1 MSSHFRELKQLFVTA
16 NGQPD
21 FETVVDSHATQ
32 PVRQLFLLQS
42 LLCLNEP
49 DAATSPT
56 TIKAVHETQAL
67 LRTCNAV
74 LRWAA
79 EKQNKADATA
89 AAAGAMPQVDA
100 LQGVDECRM
109 AWKFLAT
116 FMDKPEAVACIEQTL
131 TEVAVD
137 YHYATARPRQFDM
150 FVHLSAM
157 EKFFIDGDSL
167 LMAALSSPHVD
178 WDLMQPLHVLYNAQA
193 LLRRLQ
199 SRGGRFHVIFFQQ
212 TAWFWE
218 KAPQK
223 LFLRESL
230 RATLTAVAAT
240 NPESQLIVET
250 FDSFHCDEFAAYVA
264 KYEPEFLLMSDGEQL
279 GHETPLQHLFHI
291 HTEEEMLGFESAEAG
306 DANASNVAAA
316 TGPSAE
322 EATEVKQRVME
333 DRAMELKTPYRSLV
347 EDCDHG
353 DHVAFYYHCF
363 LTWATARRIKV
374 AYSSRIITRENAVVV
389 FAVTVES
396 TNFAR
401 SLVLEP
407 RSTKLA
413 AALEHDLVLPT
424 LPEAAVALTKD
435 GQLSRREQVV
445 SAAVYAYLH
454 ASAEGG
460 ADVTKK
466 AAATSTTRTP
476 QQLQLCQAMMMTAY
490 CTALVDAELRAQRGV
505 ASGEI
510 STFLNDLAPY
520 LLQAFQQCD
529 CATGRGAEFD
539 IYDGHLLAMIAHLLR
554 TTPAAQLLD
563 EDGVADVNFSWQE
576 VLGDE
581 SADMTSAA
589 LSHLPEVR
597 IAETKK
603 AVKYPHLTHEL
614 VDQLARSFH
623 VEGHVSNRP
632 YPSTLG
638 NANELSGW
646 IISQP
651 FDELNDVVD
660 PVVERESQRNLT
672 DRERRKQLAMEAAF
686 VTDAAQQAES
696 MGIRGFT
703 SGTLAIVCSDSDS
716 DNDADDADDA
726 AATSKNPA
734 KKVKQQHHGQRNKKV
749 RSREDVIREEA
760 NVREANKTVQDAAQQ
775 VADLCK
781 KTELS
786 SMRTTDV
793 ADSIAMLTAAISRMT
808 STVFGRNFDPG
819 EQLNDGEAVP
829 LPLAMW
835 RLLVET
841 SGMREAEF
849 AFTVTDDDDNNNRGS
864 SPAKSKKKTAKD
876 KRSTNLFAFSLIA
889 DLVASCIT
897 NNKESHHDWGKL
909 ERLRKVK
916 KDFTVYDAT
925 SYLNWVYLT
934 YVQLHFH
941 CKLMARV
948 VKLQLEQWK
957 AERERARQAQ
967 EAPNIAVGVPLF
979 LYCHHKVLSCIR
991 DNGVAISTDDL
1002 DTVRS
1007 ALAHFDFPASYTE
1020 KVDAAIARWQNA
1032 PVTVLPPSHRPRQR
1046 VYFETPEMM
1055 QLMSMGHLL
1064 ERPVIPTKD
1073 YRVVFNP
1080 DGWQRELLDIVDAR
1094 GSAVVCAPTSAG
1106 KTFISYYCMY
1116 SALKTSNT
1124 KVVVYVAPNRALIN
1138 QAVADVCARYGSKK
1152 YSFPGRNVY
1161 GVHGG
1166 ADYHRYVDSCQVLV
1180 TLPEVLETLLLSPKY
1195 KDWTKRL
1202 DYVIL
1207 DEIHTM
1213 ESSGNGDVWERVLAL
1228 LPCPFV
1234 ALSATLGETQQLCGW
1249 LNRVQQRLE
1258 AQQPEA
1264 KRDFTVH
1271 NIPSNGGSI
1280 QRWNDIKKYIY
1291 LPPPGYHPQLKKLT
1305 AKYANRYIHDLHP
1318 LSILTLEQ
1326 LQNGFPPDI
1335 TLVPSEVVQL
1345 YQKMS
1350 AFFAEQ
1356 IAPKWSH
1363 VAIVQAMQTQLAALL
1378 PESYFQAET
1387 YITQQRARQ
1396 YEADVKNAFAYWV
1409 YLTHGRD
1416 ADGLRDLT
1424 EDDAAAFNADMQRLC
1439 ESILQTFSQRLRDDE
1454 AQLDKY
1460 ATDAALLDEEQELAA
1475 LESADA
1481 TPAPENGGDDKKKSS
1496 QQGSPVPQPTSP
1508 TSESGSRLTAA
1519 TTTTTTTAAAAAA
1532 ASSKKA
1538 FFPESQEFIA
1548 DNIISV
1554 LRELNSRDMGPT
1566 IVFTFEGE
1574 DCDDLTKAIVTR
1586 LEDAEAAYRQTEE
1599 FAQYKASME
1608 RKAAAVEAARKQRES
1623 TLKQKKLTTDE
1634 GGDVER
1640 VDRDVDDTANIDEAF
1655 VVPDVLPEFT
1665 FIGQYCTVDPA
1676 VVREAVDEC
1685 LKRGDSLS
1693 ARAIQRGVGIHHA
1706 GVKGK
1711 LRRMMEILFRG
1722 RHCGVI
1728 CATETLA
1735 LGVHSPCR
1743 SVVIAGDH
1751 VLLNT
1756 TQFRQMMGRAGRR
1769 GLDYL
1774 GHLIF
1779 LSVSMKKI
1787 TRLMTSSMTVIK
1799 GNVQVDPITQLRLL
1813 QLYDYARHRDLKN
1826 AEEWSRRALG
1836 MAERLYVNPL
1846 FFAGRAAVE
1855 GGNMEAFTIEF
1866 AQMLLGFLH
1875 REGLHFSDR
1884 PSSLGSLL
1892 VDAMYVFRNA
1902 QVGTEGFAFISM
1914 ITRKVFAR
1922 ARLSRR
1928 FAYLAPSDDA
1938 TVQEAK
1944 AELLAY
1950 LFSVNKV
1957 CGVPLEIH
1965 RSALSD
1971 PAVIELWSGRRVAK
1985 QHRVVLAPLD
1995 ICSPAVKPFN
2005 YVSVFRMI
2013 SAFYTYLAGTLKEP
2027 AEQRLPYMCA
2037 KTKKKN
2043 PIFGS
2048 RSEMPLTAQLQAT
2061 TEPYA
2066 ARDPFVAISGCGDHF
2081 IHTEDLVTT
2090 LRRGLFCDRRMLP
2103 VVDVVDGCR
2112 HDGAQVLINACVTD
2126 FVRCKAQIDS
2136 VRSNFRFTLL
2146 EELNGLSQSE
2156 SYAVLNQAERLLSNV
2171 AGLTRDSK
2179 YTPLQVLSALYPE
2192 HQRGDN
2198 VAEEDAKF
2206 YAGTLGVLDFA
2217 AQLHDLRP
2225 HIDKELATVQWMARV
2240 AEQKRTAKK

>member
-1 MSSHFRELKQLFVTA
+1 MSSHYRELTQLFVNANGHPDFDATVEISASLPIKQLF
-16 NGQPD
+16 Q
-21 FETVVDSHATQ
+21 
-32 PVRQLFLLQS
+32 VRS
-42 LLCLNEP
+42 LLCLSGDSE
-49 DAATSPT
+49 ATATSNAGSCTVTP
-56 TIKAVHETQAL
+56 VHETTAL
-67 LRTCNAV
+67 LRTCNAL

-79 EKQNKADATA
+79 SAKAGQNREGSTA
-89 AAAGAMPQVDA
+89 AVGDAVDGPIDS
-100 LQGVDECRM
+100 LQSPDECRM

-116 FMDKPEAVACIEQTL
+116 FAGQPAAIACMEKAL

-137 YHYATARPRQFDM
+137 FHYAMARPRQFDM
-150 FVHLSAM
+150 FIHLSAM

-167 LMAALSSPHVD
+167 LMVALSSPHVD

-199 SRGGRFHVIFFQQ
+199 TRGGQFHVVFFRN
-212 TAWFWE
+212 TTWFWE
-218 KAPQK
+218 SAPQK
-223 LFLRESL
+223 LFIREALRE
-230 RATLTAVAAT
+230 TLTAVATT
-240 NPESQLIVET
+240 NPDCRLVVDT
-250 FDSFHCDEFAAYVA
+250 FDSYHCEAFEAYVRT
-264 KYEPEFLLMSDGEQL
+264 YEPEFFLMSDGEQL
-279 GHETPLQHLFHI
+279 GRETELQHLFHN
-291 HTEEEMLGFESAEAG
+291 HTEEELLSFENEGGVDEEGATAASAGTAPL
-306 DANASNVAAA
+306 
-316 TGPSAE
+316 TE
-322 EATEVKQRVME
+322 EERLELQQRVTE
-333 DRAMELKTPYRSLV
+333 EQTMELKRAYRSLV
-347 EDCDHG
+347 ENEGHG
-353 DHVAFYYHCF
+353 DTVAFYYHCF

-374 AYSSRIITRENAVVV
+374 AYSSRIITRENAFVV

-396 TNFAR
+396 GNFAR

-407 RSTKLA
+407 SSTKLA
-413 AALEHDLVLPT
+413 AALEHVVPLPA
-424 LPEAAVALTKD
+424 LSDASLALTKD
-435 GQLSRREQVV
+435 SQLSRREQIVL
-445 SAAVYAYLH
+445 AAVHAYLH
-454 ASAEGG
+454 AGDSA
-460 ADVTKK
+460 AP
-466 AAATSTTRTP
+466 RTE
-476 QQLQLCQAMMMTAY
+476 QQMQLCQAMVITAY
-490 CTALVDAELRAQRGV
+490 CTALVSAELRAQRGV
-505 ASGEI
+505 TSPPVAA
-510 STFLNDLAPY
+510 FLNEIAPY
-520 LLQAFQQCD
+520 LLQAFHHCD

-539 IYDGHLLAMIAHLLR
+539 VYDGHLMTIMVHLLR

-563 EDGVADVNFSWQE
+563 EDGVTDVNLSWQD
-576 VLGDE
+576 VVGDE
-581 SADMTSAA
+581 SATITGSA
-589 LSHLPEVR
+589 LSALPYVVL
-597 IAETKK
+597 AKPKTTT
-603 AVKYPHLTHEL
+603 KYPHLTHDL
-614 VDQLARSFH
+614 IDQLAKSFQ
-623 VEGHVSNRP
+623 VEGHVSNRQ
-632 YPSTLG
+632 YPATLG
-638 NANELSGW
+638 NANELGGW
-646 IISQP
+646 VVSQP

-660 PVVERESQRNLT
+660 AFVERESQRNLT
-672 DRERRKQLAMEAAF
+672 ERERRRQLAMEAAF

-703 SGTLAIVCSDSDS
+703 AGTLAVVCSDSDEDES
-716 DNDADDADDA
+716 A
-726 AATSKNPA
+726 AATEGAATGKA
-734 KKVKQQHHGQRNKKV
+734 VKKVKQQHVGQKNKKA
-749 RSREDVIREEA
+749 RSREDIIREEA
-760 NVREANKTVQDAAQQ
+760 NLRDANKTVQDWAQQ
-775 VADLCK
+775 VSELCR
-781 KTELS
+781 KTDQTSRL
-786 SMRTTDV
+786 TDV
-793 ADSIAMLTAAISRMT
+793 ADSIAVLTAAIARMT
-808 STVFGRNFDPG
+808 STSFGRNFDPG
-819 EQLNDGEAVP
+819 EVLKDGGAVP

-835 RLLVET
+835 RLLVEV
-841 SGMREAEF
+841 SGMREAEL
-849 AFTVTDDDDNNNRGS
+849 AFTITEDDAEGS
-864 SPAKSKKKTAKD
+864 AAAQKKKRKSAKD
-876 KRSTNLFAFSLIA
+876 KRTTNLYAFGLIA
-889 DLVASCIT
+889 DLVEENIVNAKSG
-897 NNKESHHDWGKL
+897 SHGGGGDDWGKL

-934 YVQLHFH
+934 YVQLHFQ

-948 VKLQLEQWK
+948 VRLQLMQWK
-957 AERERARQAQ
+957 SERERARQAQ
-967 EAPNIAVGVPLF
+967 EAPNINIGVPLF
-979 LYCHHKVLSCIR
+979 LYCHHKILSCIR

-1002 DTVRS
+1002 DAVRS
-1007 ALAHFDFPASYTE
+1007 ALAHFDFPPSYYE
-1020 KVDAAIARWQNA
+1020 KVDSAISKWQSSA
-1032 PVTVLPPSHRPRQR
+1032 VSVLPPSHRPRQK
-1046 VYFETPEMM
+1046 VCLETPEMM

-1064 ERPVIPTKD
+1064 ERPVIPMKD

-1080 DGWQRELLDIVDAR
+1080 DGWQRELLDIVDNR

-1180 TLPEVLETLLLSPKY
+1180 TLPEVLETLLMSPKY
-1195 KDWTKRL
+1195 KEWTKRL

-1249 LNRVQQRLE
+1249 LNRVQRRLE
-1258 AQQPEA
+1258 AQQPETA
-1264 KRDFTVH
+1264 KRDFTVYD
-1271 NIPSNGGSI
+1271 IPSSGSI
-1280 QRWNDIKKYIY
+1280 QRWNDIKKYMY
-1291 LPPPGYHPQLKKLT
+1291 LPPPGYHPPLKKLT
-1305 AKYANRYIHDLHP
+1305 AKYTSRHIHDLHP

-1345 YQKMS
+1345 YQKMC
-1350 AFFAEQ
+1350 ALFAERVF
-1356 IAPKWSH
+1356 AKWSK
-1363 VAIVQAMQTQLAALL
+1363 VAVVQAMQAQLNMLQ
-1378 PESYFQAET
+1378 PEAYFQQEN

-1396 YEADVKNAFAYWV
+1396 YEADVKNAFAYWA
-1409 YLTHGRD
+1409 YLNNGRD
-1416 ADGLRDLT
+1416 ADGLEALSEEET
-1424 EDDAAAFNADMQRLC
+1424 TNFNTDMRELC
-1439 ESILQTFSQRLRDDE
+1439 QAILQSFSQRLREDE

-1460 ATDAALLDEEQELAA
+1460 ATEAALKQVERPAGASAAEDAAIASD
-1475 LESADA
+1475 SA
-1481 TPAPENGGDDKKKSS
+1481 PSS
-1496 QQGSPVPQPTSP
+1496 CT
-1508 TSESGSRLTAA
+1508 
-1519 TTTTTTTAAAAAA
+1519 
-1532 ASSKKA
+1532 A
-1538 FFPESQEFIA
+1538 FFPESKAFIA
-1548 DNIISV
+1548 ENIISV
-1554 LRELNSRDMGPT
+1554 LRELNSRDMAPT

-1574 DCDDLTKAIVTR
+1574 DCDDLAKAIITR

-1599 FAQYKASME
+1599 FAQYRATME
-1608 RKAAAVEAARKQRES
+1608 RKAAAAEAARRQRES
-1623 TLKQKKLTTDE
+1623 TLKQKKLTTDD
-1634 GGDVER
+1634 GGEVDR
-1640 VDRDVDDTANIDEAF
+1640 ADRDVDNNLNDDEAY

-1665 FIGQYCTVDPA
+1665 FIGQYCTVDPI
-1676 VVREAVDEC
+1676 VVKEAVEEC
-1685 LKRGDSLS
+1685 IKRGDTLC

-1743 SVVIAGDH
+1743 SVVLAGDH

-1813 QLYDYARHRDLKN
+1813 QIHDHGHHRSLKG
-1826 AEEWSRRALG
+1826 AEEWSRRALS

-1846 FFAGRAAVE
+1846 FFAGRAAME
-1855 GGNMEAFTIEF
+1855 GGNMEPFTVEF

-1875 REGLHFSDR
+1875 REGLHFKDR

-1892 VDAMYVFRNA
+1892 VDAMYIFRNA
-1902 QVGTEGFAFISM
+1902 QVGAEGFAFISM
-1914 ITRKVFAR
+1914 ITRKVFAK
-1922 ARLSRR
+1922 ARLARR
-1928 FAYLAPSDDA
+1928 FSYLAPSDDA
-1938 TVQEAK
+1938 IVQEAK

-1950 LFSVNKV
+1950 LFSVNKT
-1957 CGVPLEIH
+1957 CGVPLELH

-1971 PAVIELWSGRRVAK
+1971 PAVMELWAGRRVAK

-1995 ICSPAVKPFN
+1995 VCSPATKPFN

-2013 SAFYTYLAGTLKEP
+2013 SAFYTYLAGTLKES
-2027 AEQRLPYMCA
+2027 ADTRLPYMCP

-2043 PIFGS
+2043 CIFGGKS
-2048 RSEMPLTAQLQAT
+2048 GMPLMAKLSETA
-2061 TEPYA
+2061 EPYA

-2081 IHTEDLVTT
+2081 VHSEDLVTT

-2103 VVDVVDGCR
+2103 VLDLTDGCR
-2112 HDGAQVLINACVTD
+2112 HDGAQVLINACITD

-2156 SYAVLNQAERLLSNV
+2156 SYAVLNQAERLLSNIS
-2171 AGLTRDSK
+2171 GLTREDK

-2192 HQRGDN
+2192 RERGEN
-2198 VAEEDAKF
+2198 LAEEDLKF
-2206 YAGTLGVLDFA
+2206 YAGTLGVMEFA
-2217 AQLHDLRP
+2217 TQLHELRP
-2225 HIDKELATVQWMARV
+2225 HIDKELATVQWMARI
-2240 AEQKRTAKK
+2240 AEMRRAKK

>member
-1 MSSHFRELKQLFVTA
+1 MSAHYRELNQLFVNA
-16 NGQPD
+16 NGQAD
-21 FETVVDSHATQ
+21 FDTAVEIHATQ
-32 PVRQLFLLQS
+32 PVRQLFATHS
-42 LLCLNEP
+42 LLCLNAP
-49 DAATSPT
+49 DAPTSPT
-56 TIKAVHETQAL
+56 TIKPVHETQAL

-74 LRWAA
+74 LRYAFA
-79 EKQNKADATA
+79 QKQRE
-89 AAAGAMPQVDA
+89 AGTPAPQADA
-100 LQGVDECRM
+100 LQSMDECRM

-116 FMDKPEAVACIEQTL
+116 FMDQSDAVTCMEQAL
-131 TEVAVD
+131 VEVAVE

-199 SRGGRFHVIFFQQ
+199 ARGGNFHVIFFRQ
-212 TAWFWE
+212 TAWFWS

-223 LFLRESL
+223 LFLREAL
-230 RATLTAVAAT
+230 RETLTAVAAT
-240 NPESQLIVET
+240 NPDARLVVDT
-250 FDSFHCDEFAAYVA
+250 FDSFHCEAFAAYVA

-279 GHETPLQHLFHI
+279 GHESPLQHLFHN
-291 HTEEEMLGFESAEAG
+291 HTEEEMLGFERAPAEG
-306 DANASNVAAA
+306 DDGAA
-316 TGPSAE
+316 TGLTPE
-322 EATEVKQRVME
+322 EAMEVKLRVTE
-333 DRAMELKTPYRSLV
+333 ERTMELKTPYRSLV
-347 EDCDHG
+347 EDDDHG
-353 DHVAFYYHCF
+353 DRVAFYLHCF
-363 LTWATARRIKV
+363 LTWATARRVKV

-396 TNFAR
+396 QNFAR

-407 RSTKLA
+407 KSTRLA
-413 AALEHDLVLPT
+413 AALEQPISLPT
-424 LPEAAVALTKD
+424 LPEAALTLAKD

-445 SAAVYAYLH
+445 LAAVHAYLH
-454 ASAEGG
+454 DPETTG
-460 ADVTKK
+460 AGAGSPTP
-466 AAATSTTRTP
+466 RTP
-476 QQLQLCQAMMMTAY
+476 QQRQLCQAMVMTAY
-490 CTALVDAELRAQRGV
+490 CTALIDAELRAQRV
-505 ASGEI
+505 VTCPAI
-510 STFLNDLAPY
+510 ATFLDDLAPY
-520 LLQAFQQCD
+520 LLQAFQHCD

-539 IYDGHLLAMIAHLLR
+539 VYDGHLLSIMAHLLKS
-554 TTPAAQLLD
+554 TPAAQLLD

-576 VLGDE
+576 VVGDE
-581 SADMTSAA
+581 KADMTTAP
-589 LSHLPEVR
+589 LSHLPDVS
-597 IAETKK
+597 IAEPKK
-603 AVKYPHLTHEL
+603 SMKYPHLTHEL
-614 VDQLARSFH
+614 VDQLARSFQ

-632 YPSTLG
+632 YPTTLG
-638 NANELSGW
+638 NANELAGW
-646 IISQP
+646 IVSQP

-660 PVVERESQRNLT
+660 VLVERESQRNLT

-703 SGTLAIVCSDSDS
+703 TGTLAVVCSESDDDD
-716 DNDADDADDA
+716 DNDNNESA
-726 AATSKNPA
+726 AANPSTGA
-734 KKVKQQHHGQRNKKV
+734 KKEKKAKQQHAGQRNKKV
-749 RSREDVIREEA
+749 RSREDTIREEA
-760 NVREANKTVQDAAQQ
+760 NVRDANKTVQDWAQQ
-775 VADLCK
+775 VAELGR
-781 KTELS
+781 KTEPAS
-786 SMRTTDV
+786 TRVTEV
-793 ADSIAMLTAAISRMT
+793 ADNIAVLTAAIARMMGI
-808 STVFGRNFDPG
+808 SFGRNFDPC
-819 EQLNDGEAVP
+819 EQLTDGEAVP

-849 AFTVTDDDDNNNRGS
+849 AFTVTDGDDRDDRK
-864 SPAKSKKKTAKD
+864 AKRTAKD
-876 KRSTNLFAFSLIA
+876 KRSTNLFAFGLIN

-897 NNKESHHDWGKL
+897 HNKESHLSWGKL
-909 ERLRKVK
+909 DRLRKIK
-916 KDFTVYDAT
+916 KDFTEYDAT

-934 YVQLHFH
+934 YVQLHFQ

-948 VKLQLEQWK
+948 VRLQLEQWK

-967 EAPNIAVGVPLF
+967 EPPNIAVGVPLF

-1007 ALAHFDFPASYTE
+1007 ALAHFDFPASYYE
-1020 KVDAAIARWQNA
+1020 KIDAAVARWQNA
-1032 PVTVLPPSHRPRQR
+1032 PVAVLPPSHRPRQK
-1046 VYFETPEMM
+1046 VFFETPEMM

-1080 DGWQRELLDIVDAR
+1080 DAWQRELLDIVDAR

-1166 ADYHRYVDSCQVLV
+1166 ADYHRYVDTCQVLV

-1234 ALSATLGETQQLCGW
+1234 ALSATLGETQELCGW
-1249 LNRVQQRLE
+1249 LNRVQQRLQ

-1271 NIPSNGGSI
+1271 DIPSSGSI

-1305 AKYANRYIHDLHP
+1305 AKYPNRYIHDLHP

-1345 YQKMS
+1345 HQKMS
-1350 AFFAEQ
+1350 AFFDEQ

-1363 VAIVQAMQTQLAALL
+1363 VAVVQAMAAQLAALL
-1378 PESYFQAET
+1378 PETYFQADN

-1409 YLTHGRD
+1409 HLNHARD
-1416 ADGLRDLT
+1416 ADGVAALSDN
-1424 EDDAAAFNADMQRLC
+1424 DAAAFNADMLHLC

-1460 ATDAALLDEEQELAA
+1460 ATDAALLEQGQEEAA
-1475 LESADA
+1475 HAINNNNSGSSAPESSTNTAAA
-1481 TPAPENGGDDKKKSS
+1481 TPAAEKDGGDDDDHAVDAASAAAAT
-1496 QQGSPVPQPTSP
+1496 PQPGNP
-1508 TSESGSRLTAA
+1508 TSESV
-1519 TTTTTTTAAAAAA
+1519 TTTTITAAAGAAAAAVA
-1532 ASSKKA
+1532 KKA
-1538 FFPESQEFIA
+1538 FFPESKEFIA

-1554 LRELNSRDMGPT
+1554 LRELNTRDMGPT

-1586 LEDAEAAYRQTEE
+1586 LEDAETAYRQTEE
-1599 FAQYKASME
+1599 FAQYRATME

-1623 TLKQKKLTTDE
+1623 TLKQKKLTTND

-1640 VDRDVDDTANIDEAF
+1640 VDRDVDETVNNDEDF
-1655 VVPDVLPEFT
+1655 IVPDVLPEFT
-1665 FIGQYCTVDPA
+1665 FIGQYCTVDPT
-1676 VVREAVDEC
+1676 VVKDAVDEC

-1743 SVVIAGDH
+1743 SVVLAGDH

-1799 GNVQVDPITQLRLL
+1799 GNVQVDPITQLRML
-1813 QLYDYARHRDLKN
+1813 QLYDYARHRDLRN
-1826 AEEWSRRALG
+1826 AEEWRRRALN

-1846 FFAGRAAVE
+1846 FFAGRAGVE
-1855 GGNMEAFTIEF
+1855 GGNMEAFTIEL

-1902 QVGTEGFAFISM
+1902 QVGAEGFAFISM
-1914 ITRKVFAR
+1914 ITKKVFAR
-1922 ARLSRR
+1922 ARLARC
-1928 FAYLAPSDDA
+1928 FAHLAPSDDA
-1938 TVQEAK
+1938 IVQEAK
-1944 AELLAY
+1944 SELLAY
-1950 LFSVNKV
+1950 LFSTNKV

-1971 PAVIELWSGRRVAK
+1971 PAVVDLWTGRRVAK

-1995 ICSPAVKPFN
+1995 VCSPVAKPFN

-2013 SAFYTYLAGTLKEP
+2013 SAFYTYLAGTLKTP
-2027 AEQRLPYMCA
+2027 PEQRLPYMCA

-2043 PIFGS
+2043 PIFAGNGT
-2048 RSEMPLTAQLQAT
+2048 SEMPLMARLKET

-2081 IHTEDLVTT
+2081 VHSEDLVTT

-2103 VVDVVDGCR
+2103 VVDVIDGCR
-2112 HDGAQVLINACVTD
+2112 HDGAQVLMNACLTD

-2156 SYAVLNQAERLLSNV
+2156 SYAVLNQTERLLSNV
-2171 AGLTRDSK
+2171 AGLTRDAK

-2192 HQRGDN
+2192 RQRGDN
-2198 VAEEDAKF
+2198 AAAEDAKF

-2217 AQLHDLRP
+2217 AQLHELRP
-2225 HIDKELATVQWMARV
+2225 HIDKELATVQWLARV
-2240 AEQKRTAKK
+2240 AEMKRAVKK

>member
-1 MSSHFRELKQLFVTA
+1 MTSHYRELNQLFVDA

-21 FETVVDSHATQ
+21 FDATVEISAAL
-32 PVRQLFLLQS
+32 PIKQLFQLRS
-42 LLCLNEP
+42 LLCVSGASE
-49 DAATSPT
+49 ATATSNTSPST
-56 TIKAVHETQAL
+56 VTPVHETTAL

-79 EKQNKADATA
+79 PAKAGQNRDGPAVAACAATV
-89 AAAGAMPQVDA
+89 GPIDS
-100 LQGVDECRM
+100 LQSPDECRM

-116 FMDKPEAVACIEQTL
+116 FAGQPAAIACIEKAL

-137 YHYATARPRQFDM
+137 FHYAMARPRQFDM

-199 SRGGRFHVIFFQQ
+199 SRGGHFHVVFFRN
-212 TAWFWE
+212 TTWFLAS
-218 KAPQK
+218 APQK
-223 LFLRESL
+223 LFIREALRE
-230 RATLTAVAAT
+230 TLTAVAAT
-240 NPESQLIVET
+240 NPDSRLVVDT
-250 FDSFHCDEFAAYVA
+250 FDSYHCEAFEAYVT
-264 KYEPEFLLMSDGEQL
+264 KYEPEFILMSDGEQL
-279 GHETPLQHLFHI
+279 GHETELKRLFDN
-291 HTEEEMLGFESAEAG
+291 HTEEELLCFEDEGGIDEEGAP
-306 DANASNVAAA
+306 ASSVGTASL
-316 TGPSAE
+316 TE
-322 EATEVKQRVME
+322 EERLELKQRVIE
-333 DRAMELKTPYRSLV
+333 DQTMELKRPYRSLV
-347 EDCDHG
+347 EDESRG
-353 DHVAFYYHCF
+353 DTVAFYYHCF

-396 TNFAR
+396 GSFAR

-407 RSTKLA
+407 SSTKLA
-413 AALEHDLVLPT
+413 AALEHPVPLPT
-424 LPEAAVALTKD
+424 LPDASLALTKD
-435 GQLSRREQVV
+435 SQLSRREQIVL
-445 SAAVYAYLH
+445 AAVHAYLH
-454 ASAEGG
+454 AGDS
-460 ADVTKK
+460 
-466 AAATSTTRTP
+466 AAARTE
-476 QQLQLCQAMMMTAY
+476 QEMQLCQAMVITAY
-490 CTALVDAELRAQRGV
+490 CTALVSAELRAQRGV
-505 ASGEI
+505 TSQLVAA
-510 STFLNDLAPY
+510 FLDDMAPY
-520 LLQAFQQCD
+520 LLQAFHHCD

-539 IYDGHLLAMIAHLLR
+539 VYDGHLLTIMVRLLR

-563 EDGVADVNFSWQE
+563 EDGVTDVNLSWQD
-576 VLGDE
+576 VVGDE
-581 SADMTSAA
+581 SATITDRVLSA
-589 LSHLPEVR
+589 LPDVVL
-597 IAETKK
+597 AEPKK
-603 AVKYPHLTHEL
+603 TMKYPHLSHDL
-614 VDQLARSFH
+614 IDQLARTFQ

-632 YPSTLG
+632 YPATLG
-638 NANELSGW
+638 NANELGGW
-646 IISQP
+646 IVSQP

-660 PVVERESQRNLT
+660 VFVERESQRNLT
-672 DRERRKQLAMEAAF
+672 ERERRRQLAMEAAF

-703 SGTLAIVCSDSDS
+703 AGTLAVVCSDSDEDES
-716 DNDADDADDA
+716 A
-726 AATSKNPA
+726 AATDGAAGGSAGKA
-734 KKVKQQHHGQRNKKV
+734 ARKVKQQHSGQKNKKV

-760 NVREANKTVQDAAQQ
+760 NLRDANKAVQDWAQQ
-775 VADLCK
+775 VSELCK
-781 KTELS
+781 KTDQASRL
-786 SMRTTDV
+786 TDV
-793 ADSIAMLTAAISRMT
+793 ADSIGVLTAAITRMMGT
-808 STVFGRNFDPG
+808 SFGRNFDPG
-819 EQLNDGEAVP
+819 EVLKDGGAVP

-835 RLLVET
+835 RLLVEV
-841 SGMREAEF
+841 SGMREAEL
-849 AFTVTDDDDNNNRGS
+849 AFTITDDDAEGS
-864 SPAKSKKKTAKD
+864 AVADKKKKSAKD
-876 KRSTNLFAFSLIA
+876 RRATNLYAFGLIA
-889 DLVASCIT
+889 DLVEENIT
-897 NNKESHHDWGKL
+897 SARTGSHGGDDWGKL

-916 KDFTVYDAT
+916 KDFTMYDAT

-934 YVQLHFH
+934 YVQLHFQ

-948 VKLQLEQWK
+948 VRLQLVQWK
-957 AERERARQAQ
+957 NERERARQAQ
-967 EAPNIAVGVPLF
+967 EAPDINIGVPLF
-979 LYCHHKVLSCIR
+979 LYCHHKILSCIR

-1002 DTVRS
+1002 DAVRS
-1007 ALAHFDFPASYTE
+1007 ALAHFDFPASYYD
-1020 KVDAAIARWQNA
+1020 KVDSAIAKWQNSA
-1032 PVTVLPPSHRPRQR
+1032 VSVLPPSHRPRQK
-1046 VYFETPEMM
+1046 VCLETPEMM

-1080 DGWQRELLDIVDAR
+1080 DGWQRELLDIVDNR

-1116 SALKTSNT
+1116 SALKTSNK

-1180 TLPEVLETLLLSPKY
+1180 TLPEVLETLLMSPKY
-1195 KDWTKRL
+1195 REWTKRL

-1234 ALSATLGETQQLCGW
+1234 ALSATLGETRQLCGW
-1249 LNRVQQRLE
+1249 LNRVQWRLK
-1258 AQQPEA
+1258 AQQPEVA

-1271 NIPSNGGSI
+1271 NIPSSGSI

-1291 LPPPGYHPQLKKLT
+1291 LPPPGHHPQLKKLT
-1305 AKYANRYIHDLHP
+1305 TKYPNRYIHDLHP

-1326 LQNGFPPDI
+1326 LQSGFPPDI

-1345 YQKMS
+1345 HQKMCT
-1350 AFFAEQ
+1350 FFAERVF
-1356 IAPKWSH
+1356 AKWSK
-1363 VAIVQAMQTQLAALL
+1363 VAVVQAMKAQLNTLL
-1378 PESYFQAET
+1378 PEAYFQQEI

-1409 YLTHGRD
+1409 YLNSGRD
-1416 ADGLRDLT
+1416 ADGLEALSVEEVTD
-1424 EDDAAAFNADMQRLC
+1424 FNTDMRELC
-1439 ESILQTFSQRLRDDE
+1439 ETILQAFSQRLREDE

-1460 ATDAALLDEEQELAA
+1460 ATDAALKQVERP
-1475 LESADA
+1475 ADA
-1481 TPAPENGGDDKKKSS
+1481 SAAEGEATASDAASTAMTA
-1496 QQGSPVPQPTSP
+1496 VPQSCK
-1508 TSESGSRLTAA
+1508 
-1519 TTTTTTTAAAAAA
+1519 
-1532 ASSKKA
+1532 AS
-1538 FFPESQEFIA
+1538 FPESKEFIA

-1574 DCDDLTKAIVTR
+1574 DCDDLAKAIIAR

-1599 FAQYKASME
+1599 FAQYRVAME
-1608 RKAAAVEAARKQRES
+1608 RKAAAAEAARRQRES
-1623 TLKQKKLTTDE
+1623 TLKQKKLTTDD
-1634 GGDVER
+1634 GGEVDR
-1640 VDRDVDDTANIDEAF
+1640 ADRDVDNNMNDDEDY

-1665 FIGQYCTVDPA
+1665 FIGQHCTVDPI
-1676 VVREAVDEC
+1676 VVKEAVEEC
-1685 LKRGDSLS
+1685 IKRGDTLC

-1743 SVVIAGDH
+1743 SVVLAGDH

-1774 GHLIF
+1774 GHLVF

-1787 TRLMTSSMTVIK
+1787 TRLMTSGMTVIK

-1813 QLYDYARHRDLKN
+1813 QLYDYARHRDLKG
-1826 AEEWSRRALG
+1826 ADEWSRRALG

-1846 FFAGRAAVE
+1846 FFAGRAAME
-1855 GGNMEAFTIEF
+1855 GGNMEPFSVEF

-1875 REGLHFSDR
+1875 REGLHFKDR

-1902 QVGTEGFAFISM
+1902 QVGAEGFAFISM
-1914 ITRKVFAR
+1914 ITRKVFAK
-1922 ARLSRR
+1922 ARLARR
-1928 FAYLAPSDDA
+1928 FSYLAPSDDA
-1938 TVQEAK
+1938 IVQEAK

-1950 LFSVNKV
+1950 LFSANKV
-1957 CGVPLEIH
+1957 CGVPLELH

-1971 PAVIELWSGRRVAK
+1971 PAVIELWAGRRVAK

-1995 ICSPAVKPFN
+1995 VCSPATKPFN

-2027 AEQRLPYMCA
+2027 ADTRLPYMCP

-2043 PIFGS
+2043 CIFGGK
-2048 RSEMPLTAQLQAT
+2048 SEMPLMAKLKET
-2061 TEPYA
+2061 TESYA

-2081 IHTEDLVTT
+2081 VHSEDLVTT

-2103 VVDVVDGCR
+2103 VLDLTDGCR
-2112 HDGAQVLINACVTD
+2112 HDGAQVLINACITD

-2156 SYAVLNQAERLLSNV
+2156 SYAVLNQAERLLSNIS
-2171 AGLTRDSK
+2171 GLTRDAK

-2192 HQRGDN
+2192 RERGDN
-2198 VAEEDAKF
+2198 VAEEDLKF
-2206 YAGTLGVLDFA
+2206 YAGTLGVMEFA
-2217 AQLHDLRP
+2217 TQLHELRP
-2225 HIDKELATVQWMARV
+2225 HIDKELAMVQWMARV
-2240 AEQKRTAKK
+2240 AEMRRAKK

>member
-1 MSSHFRELKQLFVTA
+1 MSSHYRELNHIFVDA

-21 FETVVDSHATQ
+21 FDTAVESRATH
-32 PVRQLFLLQS
+32 PVRQLFLLNS
-42 LLCLNEP
+42 LLCLNDP
-49 DAATSPT
+49 GAATSPT
-56 TIKAVHETQAL
+56 TIKPVHETHAL
-67 LRTCNAV
+67 LRTCNAL

-79 EKQNKADATA
+79 EQKNAQGTNDSADAA
-89 AAAGAMPQVDA
+89 IPQIDA

-109 AWKFLAT
+109 AWRFLAT
-116 FMDKPEAVACIEQTL
+116 FMDQPAAVTCMERAL
-131 TEVAVD
+131 TEIAVEF
-137 YHYATARPRQFDM
+137 HYATARPRQLDM

-167 LMAALSSPHVD
+167 FMAALSSPHVD
-178 WDLMQPLHVLYNAQA
+178 WSVMQPLHVLHNAQA

-199 SRGGRFHVIFFQQ
+199 TRGGSFHVVFFRN
-212 TAWFWE
+212 TTWFWE

-223 LFLRESL
+223 LFIREVLRE
-230 RATLTAVAAT
+230 TLTAVAAT
-240 NPESQLIVET
+240 NPECHLVVDT
-250 FDSFHCDEFAAYVA
+250 FDSFHSDEFAAYVA
-264 KYEPEFLLMSDGEQL
+264 KFEPEFLLMSDGEQL
-279 GHETPLQHLFHI
+279 GHATPLQQLFHNR
-291 HTEEEMLGFESAEAG
+291 TEEELLEFEGTDSGSGAVT
-306 DANASNVAAA
+306 DMVTNATAAKVSL
-316 TGPSAE
+316 TPE
-322 EATEVKQRVME
+322 EATEIRMRVTE
-333 DRAMELKTPYRSLV
+333 DRTMELKTTYRSLV
-347 EDCDHG
+347 EDEEHG
-353 DHVAFYYHCF
+353 DRVSLYFHCF

-374 AYSSRIITRENAVVV
+374 AYSSRIVTRENAIVV

-396 TNFAR
+396 ANFAR

-407 RSTKLA
+407 KSTKLA
-413 AALEHDLVLPT
+413 AALEHPVSLPP
-424 LPEAAVALTKD
+424 LPEAALALATD

-445 SAAVYAYLH
+445 SAAVHAYLH
-454 ASAEGG
+454 ADE
-460 ADVTKK
+460 K
-466 AAATSTTRTP
+466 RTP
-476 QQLQLCQAMMMTAY
+476 QQLQLCQTMVMTAY
-490 CTALVDAELRAQRGV
+490 CTALIDAQLRAQRGV
-505 ASGEI
+505 TAPAI
-510 STFLNDLAPY
+510 AAFLDDLAPY
-520 LLQAFQQCD
+520 LLQAFMQCD

-539 IYDGHLLAMIAHLLR
+539 IYDGHLLAIVAHALR

-563 EDGVADVNFSWQE
+563 EDGVADVDFSWRE
-576 VLGDE
+576 VLGDKAAE
-581 SADMTSAA
+581 MTSAA
-589 LSHLPEVR
+589 LSDLPEVH
-597 IAETKK
+597 IAEPKTMM
-603 AVKYPHLTHEL
+603 KYPHLTHEL
-614 VDQLARSFH
+614 VDQLARSFQ

-638 NANELSGW
+638 NANALSGW
-646 IISQP
+646 IVSQP

-660 PVVERESQRNLT
+660 SLVERESQRNLT
-672 DRERRKQLAMEAAF
+672 DRERRKQLAIEAAF

-703 SGTLAIVCSDSDS
+703 SGTLAVVCSDSDS
-716 DNDADDADDA
+716 DDAGETAGGSNSN
-726 AATSKNPA
+726 TKST
-734 KKVKQQHHGQRNKKV
+734 KKWKQQHHGQRNKKV
-749 RSREDVIREEA
+749 RSREDIIREEA
-760 NVREANKTVQDAAQQ
+760 NMRDANKTVQDWAQQ
-775 VADLCK
+775 VSDLCK
-781 KTELS
+781 MTEPS
-786 SMRTTDV
+786 TARVTDT
-793 ADSIAMLTAAISRMT
+793 ADNISKLNAAISRMMNI
-808 STVFGRNFDPG
+808 SFGRNFDPG
-819 EQLNDGEAVP
+819 EQLKDDEAVP

-835 RLLVET
+835 RLLVER

-849 AFTVTDDDDNNNRGS
+849 AFTITDNNDN
-864 SPAKSKKKTAKD
+864 SKKKSAKD
-876 KRSTNLFAFSLIA
+876 KRSTNLYAFTLIA

-897 NNKESHHDWGKL
+897 NSKDSHGDWGAL
-909 ERLRKVK
+909 RRLRRVK
-916 KDFTVYDAT
+916 EDFTVYDAA

-934 YVQLHFH
+934 YVQLHLQ

-948 VKLQLEQWK
+948 VRLQLEQWK
-957 AERERARQAQ
+957 LERERARQAQ
-967 EAPNIAVGVPLF
+967 EPPNIAVGVPLF
-979 LYCHHKVLSCIR
+979 LYCHHRVLSCIR
-991 DNGVAISTDDL
+991 DNGVMISTDDL
-1002 DTVRS
+1002 EVVRS
-1007 ALAHFDFPASYTE
+1007 ALAHFDFPASYYE

-1032 PVTVLPPSHRPRQR
+1032 PVTVLPPSHRPRTT

-1055 QLMSMGHLL
+1055 QLMRMGHLL

-1080 DGWQRELLDIVDAR
+1080 DAWQRELLDIVDAR

-1202 DYVIL
+1202 EYVIL

-1234 ALSATLGETQQLCGW
+1234 ALSATLGETQELCGW
-1249 LNRVQQRLE
+1249 LNRVQKRLE
-1258 AQQPEA
+1258 TQHPEA

-1271 NIPSNGGSI
+1271 DIPSTGSI

-1305 AKYANRYIHDLHP
+1305 AKYPNRYIRDLHP

-1326 LQNGFPPDI
+1326 LQGGFPPDI

-1345 YQKMS
+1345 HQKMS
-1350 AFFAEQ
+1350 AFFAEH
-1356 IAPKWSH
+1356 IAPRWSH
-1363 VAIVQAMQTQLAALL
+1363 VAIVQAMQAQLEMLL
-1378 PESYFQAET
+1378 PEVYFQAEI

-1396 YEADVKNAFAYWV
+1396 YEADVKNALAYWV
-1409 YLTHGRD
+1409 YLNHGRD
-1416 ADGLRDLT
+1416 ADGVEELG
-1424 EDDAAAFNADMQRLC
+1424 EEDAAAFNADMHHVC
-1439 ESILQTFSQRLRDDE
+1439 ESILQAFSQRLRDDE
-1454 AQLDKY
+1454 AQLDKH
-1460 ATDAALLDEEQELAA
+1460 ATDAALLQRGQETSAQ
-1475 LESADA
+1475 ESASA
-1481 TPAPENGGDDKKKSS
+1481 TPAPEDGCGGSVEATTA
-1496 QQGSPVPQPTSP
+1496 SPPA
-1508 TSESGSRLTAA
+1508 AA
-1519 TTTTTTTAAAAAA
+1519 TFEVAPHSAAGP
-1532 ASSKKA
+1532 KKT
-1538 FFPESQEFIA
+1538 FFPESKEFIA
-1548 DNIISV
+1548 ENIISV
-1554 LRELNSRDMGPT
+1554 LRELNSCDMGPT

-1586 LEDAEAAYRQTEE
+1586 LEDAETAYRQTEE

-1623 TLKQKKLTTDE
+1623 TLKQKKLTTDD

-1640 VDRDVDDTANIDEAF
+1640 VDRDIDKNVNADEDF
-1655 VVPDVLPEFT
+1655 TVPEVLPEFT
-1665 FIGQYCTVDPA
+1665 FIGQYCTVDPT
-1676 VVREAVDEC
+1676 VVKEAVEEC
-1685 LKRGDSLS
+1685 LKRGDNLS

-1711 LRRMMEILFRG
+1711 LRRLMEILFRG

-1743 SVVIAGDH
+1743 SVVLAGDH

-1779 LSVSMKKI
+1779 LSVSIKKI

-1799 GNVQVDPITQLRLL
+1799 GNVQVDPITQLRMM
-1813 QLYDYARHRDLKN
+1813 QLYDYARHRDLKG
-1826 AEEWSRRALG
+1826 AEEWSKRALG

-1892 VDAMYVFRNA
+1892 VDAMHVFRNA
-1902 QVGTEGFAFISM
+1902 QVGLEGFAFISM

-1922 ARLSRR
+1922 ARLARR
-1928 FAYLAPSDDA
+1928 FAHLAPSDEMM
-1938 TVQEAK
+1938 VQEAK

-1957 CGVPLEIH
+1957 CGMPLEIH

-1971 PAVIELWSGRRVAK
+1971 PAVVELWTGRRAMK

-1995 ICSPAVKPFN
+1995 VCSPFVKPFS

-2027 AEQRLPYMCA
+2027 ADQRLPYMCA
-2037 KTKKKN
+2037 KTKKKS

-2048 RSEMPLTAQLQAT
+2048 KSDMPLMETLKATA
-2061 TEPYA
+2061 EPYA

-2081 IHTEDLVTT
+2081 INSEDLVTT

-2103 VVDVVDGCR
+2103 VVDITDGCR
-2112 HDGAQVLINACVTD
+2112 HDNAQVLMSACLTD

-2171 AGLTRDSK
+2171 AGLTRDKK
-2179 YTPLQVLSALYPE
+2179 YSPLQVLSALYPE
-2192 HQRGDN
+2192 HQHGDN
-2198 VAEEDAKF
+2198 VAEKDAKY

-2217 AQLHDLRP
+2217 TQLHELRP
-2225 HIDKELATVQWMARV
+2225 HIDKEFAMVQWMARV
-2240 AEQKRTAKK
+2240 AEMRNAAKK

>member
-1 MSSHFRELKQLFVTA
+1 MSSHYRELNQLFVDA

-21 FETVVDSHATQ
+21 FDSTVEISASL
-32 PVRQLFLLQS
+32 PIKQLFQERS
-42 LLCLNEP
+42 LLCPSSSEAT
-49 DAATSPT
+49 AASNASPST
-56 TIKAVHETQAL
+56 VKPVHETTAL

-79 EKQNKADATA
+79 ADKAGQDQGGAAVAARA
-89 AAAGAMPQVDA
+89 AAVGQIDS
-100 LQGVDECRM
+100 LQSPDECRM

-116 FMDKPEAVACIEQTL
+116 FAGQPAALVCIDKTL

-137 YHYATARPRQFDM
+137 FHYAMARPRQFDM

-178 WDLMQPLHVLYNAQA
+178 WDLMQPLHVLHNAQA
-193 LLRRLQ
+193 LLRGLQ
-199 SRGGRFHVIFFQQ
+199 SRGGHFHIVFFRH

-218 KAPQK
+218 PTPQK
-223 LFLRESL
+223 LFIREALRE
-230 RATLTAVAAT
+230 TLTAVAAT
-240 NPESQLIVET
+240 NPDSRLVVDT
-250 FDSFHCDEFAAYVA
+250 FDSFHCEEFAAYVS

-279 GHETPLQHLFHI
+279 GHETELQHLFHN
-291 HTEEEMLGFESAEAG
+291 HTEEELLRFENEGGIGEEGAPASA
-306 DANASNVAAA
+306 ASV
-316 TGPSAE
+316 TPLTDE
-322 EATEVKQRVME
+322 EKLELKQRVIE
-333 DRAMELKTPYRSLV
+333 DQTMELKRPYRSLV
-347 EDCDHG
+347 DDESHG
-353 DHVAFYYHCF
+353 DTVAFYYHCF

-389 FAVTVES
+389 FAVTVGS
-396 TNFAR
+396 GNFAR

-407 RSTKLA
+407 NSTKLA
-413 AALEHDLVLPT
+413 AALERAVPLPT
-424 LPEAAVALTKD
+424 LSDASLALTKD

-445 SAAVYAYLH
+445 SAAVHAYLH
-454 ASAEGG
+454 AGDSAPP
-460 ADVTKK
+460 
-466 AAATSTTRTP
+466 RTV
-476 QQLQLCQAMMMTAY
+476 QQRQLCQVMVITAY
-490 CTALVDAELRAQRGV
+490 CTALVSAELRAQRGV
-505 ASGEI
+505 TSPVVAA
-510 STFLNDLAPY
+510 FLNEMAPY
-520 LLQAFQQCD
+520 LLQAFQHCD
-529 CATGRGAEFD
+529 CATGRGTEFD
-539 IYDGHLLAMIAHLLR
+539 VYDGHLITIMAHLLR
-554 TTPAAQLLD
+554 TTPAEQLLD
-563 EDGVADVNFSWQE
+563 EDGITDVNLSWQD
-576 VLGDE
+576 VVGDE
-581 SADMTSAA
+581 SAIITGSA
-589 LSHLPEVR
+589 LSALPDVVL
-597 IAETKK
+597 AEPKK
-603 AVKYPHLTHEL
+603 AMKYPHLTHDL
-614 VDQLARSFH
+614 IDQLARAFQ

-632 YPSTLG
+632 YPATLG
-638 NANELSGW
+638 NANELGGW
-646 IISQP
+646 IVSQP

-660 PVVERESQRNLT
+660 AYVERESQRNLT
-672 DRERRKQLAMEAAF
+672 ERERRKQLAMEAAF

-703 SGTLAIVCSDSDS
+703 AGTLAVVCSDSDEDES
-716 DNDADDADDA
+716 A
-726 AATSKNPA
+726 AATDGAAGTSAGKVA
-734 KKVKQQHHGQRNKKV
+734 KKAKQQHSGQKNKKA
-749 RSREDVIREEA
+749 RSREDIIREEA
-760 NVREANKTVQDAAQQ
+760 NLRDANKTVQDWAQQ
-775 VADLCK
+775 VAELCK
-781 KTELS
+781 KTDQASRL
-786 SMRTTDV
+786 TDV
-793 ADSIAMLTAAISRMT
+793 ADSIGLLTAAITRMT
-808 STVFGRNFDPG
+808 GTSFGRNFDPG
-819 EQLNDGEAVP
+819 EVLKDGGAVP
-829 LPLAMW
+829 LQLAMW
-835 RLLVET
+835 RLLVDA
-841 SGMREAEF
+841 SGMREAEL
-849 AFTVTDDDDNNNRGS
+849 AFTITDDDADR
-864 SPAKSKKKTAKD
+864 SPVADKKRKKSAKD
-876 KRSTNLFAFSLIA
+876 KRTTNLYAFGLIA
-889 DLVASCIT
+889 DLVEENIT
-897 NNKESHHDWGKL
+897 NAKSGSHGGGDDWGKL

-934 YVQLHFH
+934 YVQLHFQ
-941 CKLMARV
+941 CKLMTRV
-948 VKLQLEQWK
+948 VRLQLVQWK
-957 AERERARQAQ
+957 NERERARQAQ
-967 EAPNIAVGVPLF
+967 EAPNINVGVPLF
-979 LYCHHKVLSCIR
+979 LYCHHKVLACIR

-1002 DTVRS
+1002 DAVRS
-1007 ALAHFDFPASYTE
+1007 ALAHFDFPASYYE
-1020 KVDAAIARWQNA
+1020 KVDGAIAKWQNSA
-1032 PVTVLPPSHRPRQR
+1032 VSVLPPSHRPRQKAC
-1046 VYFETPEMM
+1046 FETPEMM
-1055 QLMSMGHLL
+1055 QLMGMGHLL

-1073 YRVVFNP
+1073 YRVLFNP
-1080 DGWQRELLDIVDAR
+1080 DGWQRELLDIVDNR

-1195 KDWTKRL
+1195 KEWAKRL

-1249 LNRVQQRLE
+1249 LNRVQQRLQ
-1258 AQQPEA
+1258 AQQPEAA

-1271 NIPSNGGSI
+1271 DIPSSGSI

-1305 AKYANRYIHDLHP
+1305 AKYPNRYIHDLHP

-1326 LQNGFPPDI
+1326 LQSGFPPDI

-1345 YQKMS
+1345 YQKMCTL
-1350 AFFAEQ
+1350 FAEHVF
-1356 IAPKWSH
+1356 AKWSK
-1363 VAIVQAMQTQLAALL
+1363 VAIVQAMKAQLSMLL
-1378 PESYFQAET
+1378 PETYFQQEI

-1409 YLTHGRD
+1409 YLNKGRD
-1416 ADGLRDLT
+1416 ADGLETLS
-1424 EDDAAAFNADMQRLC
+1424 EGEAVAFNTDMRELC
-1439 ESILQTFSQRLRDDE
+1439 ETILQTFSQRLREDE

-1460 ATDAALLDEEQELAA
+1460 ATDAALKPEGRPVDT
-1475 LESADA
+1475 SAVEAEA
-1481 TPAPENGGDDKKKSS
+1481 TASD
-1496 QQGSPVPQPTSP
+1496 TAM
-1508 TSESGSRLTAA
+1508 AA
-1519 TTTTTTTAAAAAA
+1519 TTAIAQPRT
-1532 ASSKKA
+1532 A
-1538 FFPESQEFIA
+1538 FFPESKEFIA

-1574 DCDDLTKAIVTR
+1574 DCDDLTKAIIAR

-1599 FAQYKASME
+1599 FAQYKATME
-1608 RKAAAVEAARKQRES
+1608 RKAAAAEAARRQRES
-1623 TLKQKKLTTDE
+1623 TLKQKKLTTDD
-1634 GGDVER
+1634 GGEVDR
-1640 VDRDVDDTANIDEAF
+1640 ADRDVDNNMNDDEDY

-1665 FIGQYCTVDPA
+1665 FIGQYCTVDPI
-1676 VVREAVDEC
+1676 VVKEAVEEC
-1685 LKRGDSLS
+1685 IKRGDTLC

-1743 SVVIAGDH
+1743 SVVLAGDH

-1799 GNVQVDPITQLRLL
+1799 GNVQVDPITQLRLM
-1813 QLYDYARHRDLKN
+1813 QLYDYARHRDLKW

-1846 FFAGRAAVE
+1846 FFAGRAAME
-1855 GGNMEAFTIEF
+1855 DGNMEPFTVEF

-1875 REGLHFSDR
+1875 REGLHFKDR

-1902 QVGTEGFAFISM
+1902 QVGAEGFAFISM
-1914 ITRKVFAR
+1914 ITRKVFAK
-1922 ARLSRR
+1922 ARLARR
-1928 FAYLAPSDDA
+1928 FRYLAPSDDA
-1938 TVQEAK
+1938 VVQEAK

-1957 CGVPLEIH
+1957 CGVPLELH

-1995 ICSPAVKPFN
+1995 VCSPATKPFS

-2013 SAFYTYLAGTLKEP
+2013 SAFYTYLASTLKEP
-2027 AEQRLPYMCA
+2027 ADTRLPYMCA
-2037 KTKKKN
+2037 KTKKKHC
-2043 PIFGS
+2043 IFGGTS
-2048 RSEMPLTAQLQAT
+2048 DMPLMAKLKETA
-2061 TEPYA
+2061 EPYA

-2081 IHTEDLVTT
+2081 VHSEDLVTT

-2103 VVDVVDGCR
+2103 VLDLTDGCR
-2112 HDGAQVLINACVTD
+2112 HDGAQVLINACITD

-2156 SYAVLNQAERLLSNV
+2156 SYAVLNQTERLLSNIS
-2171 AGLTRDSK
+2171 GLTRDDK

-2192 HQRGDN
+2192 RERGEN
-2198 VAEEDAKF
+2198 VAEEDLKF
-2206 YAGTLGVLDFA
+2206 YAGTLGVMDFA
-2217 AQLHDLRP
+2217 SQLHELRP
-2225 HIDKELATVQWMARV
+2225 HIDKELAMVQWMARI
-2240 AEQKRTAKK
+2240 AEMRRAKK

>member
-1 MSSHFRELKQLFVTA
+1 MSSHYRELHQLFVDA

-21 FETVVDSHATQ
+21 FNTAVESLATQ
-32 PVRQLFLLQS
+32 PVRQLFLLHS

-56 TIKAVHETQAL
+56 TIKPVHETLAL
-67 LRTCNAV
+67 LRTCNAL

-79 EKQNKADATA
+79 EQKHVAQGIHDSNVDDGVA
-89 AAAGAMPQVDA
+89 AAPLPQADS

-116 FMDKPEAVACIEQTL
+116 FMDQPAAVTCMEKAL
-131 TEVAVD
+131 TEVAVE

-157 EKFFIDGDSL
+157 EKFFVDGDSL

-199 SRGGRFHVIFFQQ
+199 TRGGRFHVVFFRN
-212 TAWFWE
+212 TAWFWST
-218 KAPQK
+218 APQK
-223 LFLRESL
+223 LFLREAL
-230 RATLTAVAAT
+230 RATLTAVATT
-240 NPESQLIVET
+240 NPESQLVVDT
-250 FDSFHCDEFAAYVA
+250 FDSFHCAEFAAYVA

-279 GHETPLQHLFHI
+279 GQATPLQQLFHN
-291 HTEEEMLGFESAEAG
+291 HTEEELLAFEGVESGNGGAG
-306 DANASNVAAA
+306 DATDSTAAP
-316 TGPSAE
+316 TSTLLTPE
-322 EATEVKQRVME
+322 EATEVKLRATEDRVME
-333 DRAMELKTPYRSLV
+333 LKSTYRSLV
-347 EDCDHG
+347 EDEAHG
-353 DHVAFYYHCF
+353 ARVSFYFHCF

-396 TNFAR
+396 ANFAR
-401 SLVLEP
+401 ALVLEP
-407 RSTKLA
+407 QSTQLA
-413 AALEHDLVLPT
+413 AALERDVELPP
-424 LPEAAVALTKD
+424 LSDAALALAKD

-445 SAAVYAYLH
+445 SAAVHAYLH
-454 ASAEGG
+454 AGPQ
-460 ADVTKK
+460 
-466 AAATSTTRTP
+466 RTP

-490 CTALVDAELRAQRGV
+490 CTALIDAELRAQRAV
-505 ASGEI
+505 ASPAI
-510 STFLNDLAPY
+510 AAFLNDLAPY
-520 LLQAFQQCD
+520 VLQAFEQCD

-539 IYDGHLLAMIAHLLR
+539 VYDGHLLAMMAHLLR

-576 VLGDE
+576 VFGDE
-581 SADMTSAA
+581 SADMTTAA
-589 LSHLPEVR
+589 LSDLPEIT
-597 IAETKK
+597 IAEPKK
-603 AVKYPHLTHEL
+603 AMKYPHLTHEL
-614 VDQLARSFH
+614 VDQLARSFQ

-646 IISQP
+646 IVSQP

-660 PVVERESQRNLT
+660 VLVERESQRNLT
-672 DRERRKQLAMEAAF
+672 DRERRRQLAMEAAF
-686 VTDAAQQAES
+686 VKDAAQQAES

-703 SGTLAIVCSDSDS
+703 SGTLAVVCSDSD
-716 DNDADDADDA
+716 DDEDTGEA
-726 AATSKNPA
+726 AGAAGGNNSNAKNA
-734 KKVKQQHHGQRNKKV
+734 KKTKQQHQGQRNKKV

-760 NVREANKTVQDAAQQ
+760 NVREANKTVQDWAQQ

-781 KTELS
+781 MTEPT
-786 SMRTTDV
+786 SMRATDV
-793 ADSIAMLTAAISRMT
+793 PDNIAKLTAVLSRLT
-808 STVFGRNFDPG
+808 SASFGRNFDPG
-819 EQLNDGEAVP
+819 EQLKDEEAVP

-849 AFTVTDDDDNNNRGS
+849 AFTITAEDDDGNNNNNKR
-864 SPAKSKKKTAKD
+864 KKPTKD
-876 KRSTNLFAFSLIA
+876 KRSTNLFAFGLIA
-889 DLVASCIT
+889 DLVAACIADS
-897 NNKESHHDWGKL
+897 KDSHSDWGRL
-909 ERLRKVK
+909 DRLRKIK
-916 KDFTVYDAT
+916 KNFTVYDAT

-934 YVQLHFH
+934 YVQLHFQ

-948 VKLQLEQWK
+948 VRLQLEQWK
-957 AERERARQAQ
+957 AERERARQVQ
-967 EAPNIAVGVPLF
+967 EAPNIAIGVPLF

-991 DNGVAISTDDL
+991 DNGVAVSTDDL
-1002 DTVRS
+1002 DVVRS
-1007 ALAHFDFPASYTE
+1007 ALAHFDFPASYYE
-1020 KVDAAIARWQNA
+1020 KVDAAVARWQNA
-1032 PVTVLPPSHRPRQR
+1032 PVTVLPPSHRPRQK
-1046 VYFETPEMM
+1046 VCFETPEMM

-1080 DGWQRELLDIVDAR
+1080 DAWQRELLDIVDAR

-1195 KDWTKRL
+1195 KDWAKRL

-1234 ALSATLGETQQLCGW
+1234 ALSATLGETQELCGW
-1249 LNRVQQRLE
+1249 LNRVQQRL
-1258 AQQPEA
+1258 AVQQPEA
-1264 KRDFTVH
+1264 RRDFVVH
-1271 NIPSNGGSI
+1271 DIPSSGSI

-1305 AKYANRYIHDLHP
+1305 AKYPHRYIHDLHP

-1326 LQNGFPPDI
+1326 LQSGFPPDI

-1345 YQKMS
+1345 LQKMS
-1350 AFFAEQ
+1350 AFFAEVV
-1356 IAPKWSH
+1356 APTWSH
-1363 VAIVQAMQTQLAALL
+1363 VAVVQAMEAQLAALL
-1378 PESYFQAET
+1378 PETYFQAEN

-1409 YLTHGRD
+1409 YLSHGRD
-1416 ADGLRDLT
+1416 ADGVA
-1424 EDDAAAFNADMQRLC
+1424 EMSEEDAAAFNGDMLRLC
-1439 ESILQTFSQRLRDDE
+1439 ESILQAFSQRLRDDE

-1460 ATDAALLDEEQELAA
+1460 ATDAALLLQQGQEVSAA
-1475 LESADA
+1475 DSPAGT
-1481 TPAPENGGDDKKKSS
+1481 TPAPEGEDNDGESTEAS
-1496 QQGSPVPQPTSP
+1496 TPQPASP
-1508 TSESGSRLTAA
+1508 TSDTTSRTAA
-1519 TTTTTTTAAAAAA
+1519 TAAAASAA
-1532 ASSKKA
+1532 VGTTKRA
-1538 FFPESQEFIA
+1538 FFPESKEFIA

-1599 FAQYKASME
+1599 FAQYKAAME

-1623 TLKQKKLTTDE
+1623 TLKQKKLTTDD

-1640 VDRDVDDTANIDEAF
+1640 ADRDVDDAVNNDEDF
-1655 VVPDVLPEFT
+1655 IVPEVLPEFT
-1665 FIGQYCTVDPA
+1665 FVGQYCTVDPT
-1676 VVREAVDEC
+1676 VVKEAVEEC
-1685 LKRGDSLS
+1685 VKRGDSLS

-1743 SVVIAGDH
+1743 SVVLAGDH

-1769 GLDYL
+1769 GLDFL
-1774 GHLIF
+1774 GHLVF
-1779 LSVSMKKI
+1779 LSVSIKKI

-1799 GNVQVDPITQLRLL
+1799 GNVQVDPVTQLRMM
-1813 QLYDYARHRDLKN
+1813 QLYDYARHRDLKG
-1826 AEEWSRRALG
+1826 AEEWSRRALN

-1902 QVGTEGFAFISM
+1902 QVGAEGFAFISM

-1922 ARLSRR
+1922 ARLARR
-1928 FAYLAPSDDA
+1928 FAHLAPTDEA
-1938 TVQEAK
+1938 AAQEAK
-1944 AELLAY
+1944 GELLAY
-1950 LFSVNKV
+1950 LFSVNKI
-1957 CGVPLEIH
+1957 CGTPFEIH

-1971 PAVIELWSGRRVAK
+1971 PAVVELWAGRRVAK

-1995 ICSPAVKPFN
+1995 VCSPLVKPFS
-2005 YVSVFRMI
+2005 YASVFRMI
-2013 SAFYTYLAGTLKEP
+2013 SAFYTHLAGTLREP

-2048 RSEMPLTAQLQAT
+2048 KSNMPLMERLRAT

-2066 ARDPFVAISGCGDHF
+2066 ARDPFVAICGCGDHF
-2081 IHTEDLVTT
+2081 VHSEDLVTT

-2103 VVDVVDGCR
+2103 VVDLIDGCR
-2112 HDGAQVLINACVTD
+2112 HDGAQVLMNACLTD

-2156 SYAVLNQAERLLSNV
+2156 SYAVLNQTERLLSNV

-2192 HQRGDN
+2192 RPRGDN
-2198 VAEEDAKF
+2198 VAEEDAKY
-2206 YAGTLGVLDFA
+2206 YAGTLGVLNFA
-2217 AQLHDLRP
+2217 AQLHELRP
-2225 HIDKELATVQWMARV
+2225 HIDKELAQVQWMARL
-2240 AEQKRTAKK
+2240 AELKRNAKK

>member
-1 MSSHFRELKQLFVTA
+1 MSSHYRELNQLFVDA

-21 FETVVDSHATQ
+21 FDSSVEISASL
-32 PVRQLFLLQS
+32 PIKQLFQARS
-42 LLCLNEP
+42 LLCLISRSSE
-49 DAATSPT
+49 ATT
-56 TIKAVHETQAL
+56 TSSTNPSTVRPVHETTAL

-79 EKQNKADATA
+79 AEKTGQGQGDAAVAARA
-89 AAAGAMPQVDA
+89 AAVGQIDS
-100 LQGVDECRM
+100 LQSPDECRM

-116 FMDKPEAVACIEQTL
+116 FAGQPSAIACIEKAL

-137 YHYATARPRQFDM
+137 FHYAMARPRQFDM

-193 LLRRLQ
+193 LLRGLQ
-199 SRGGRFHVIFFQQ
+199 SRGGHFHVVFFRN
-212 TAWFWE
+212 TTWFWAP
-218 KAPQK
+218 APQK
-223 LFLRESL
+223 LFIREALRE
-230 RATLTAVAAT
+230 TLTAVAAT
-240 NPESQLIVET
+240 NPDSQLVVGT
-250 FDSFHCDEFAAYVA
+250 FDSFHCEEFSAYVS

-279 GHETPLQHLFHI
+279 GHETELTHLFHN
-291 HTEEEMLGFESAEAG
+291 HTEEELLRLENESSVGEEGAPVSA
-306 DANASNVAAA
+306 ASM
-316 TGPSAE
+316 TPLTDE
-322 EATEVKQRVME
+322 EKLELKQRVME
-333 DRAMELKTPYRSLV
+333 DQTIELKRPYRSLV
-347 EDCDHG
+347 ENESHG
-353 DHVAFYYHCF
+353 DTVAFYYHCF

-396 TNFAR
+396 SNLAR

-407 RSTKLA
+407 SSTKLA
-413 AALEHDLVLPT
+413 AALERPVPLPT
-424 LPEAAVALTKD
+424 LSDASLTLTKD

-445 SAAVYAYLH
+445 LAAVHAYLH
-454 ASAEGG
+454 AGGSA
-460 ADVTKK
+460 AP
-466 AAATSTTRTP
+466 RTE
-476 QQLQLCQAMMMTAY
+476 QQMQLCQVMVITAY
-490 CTALVDAELRAQRGV
+490 CTALVSAELRAQRGATSPLV
-505 ASGEI
+505 AA
-510 STFLNDLAPY
+510 FLNEIAPY
-520 LLQAFQQCD
+520 LLQAFQHCE
-529 CATGRGAEFD
+529 CATGRGTEFD
-539 IYDGHLLAMIAHLLR
+539 VYDGHLITIMAHLLR
-554 TTPAAQLLD
+554 STPAAQLLD
-563 EDGVADVNFSWQE
+563 EDGVTDVNFSWQD
-576 VLGDE
+576 VVGDE
-581 SADMTSAA
+581 SATITASA
-589 LSHLPEVR
+589 LSALPDV
-597 IAETKK
+597 ILAEPKK
-603 AVKYPHLTHEL
+603 AMKYPHLTHDL
-614 VDQLARSFH
+614 IDQLARALQ
-623 VEGHVSNRP
+623 VEGHVSNRL
-632 YPSTLG
+632 YPATLG
-638 NANELSGW
+638 NANELGGW
-646 IISQP
+646 VVSHP

-660 PVVERESQRNLT
+660 AHVERESQRNLT
-672 DRERRKQLAMEAAF
+672 ERERRKLLAIEAAF

-703 SGTLAIVCSDSDS
+703 AGTLAVVCSDSEEDES
-716 DNDADDADDA
+716 A
-726 AATSKNPA
+726 AATDGAAGANTGRA
-734 KKVKQQHHGQRNKKV
+734 TRKVKPQHSGQKNKKA
-749 RSREDVIREEA
+749 RSREDIIREEA
-760 NVREANKTVQDAAQQ
+760 NVRDANKTVQDWAQQ
-775 VADLCK
+775 VRELC
-781 KTELS
+781 
-786 SMRTTDV
+786 RTTDQAIRSTDV
-793 ADSIAMLTAAISRMT
+793 ADSVGLLTAAIARMSGT
-808 STVFGRNFDPG
+808 SFGRNFDPG
-819 EQLNDGEAVP
+819 EVLKDDGTVP

-835 RLLVET
+835 RLLVEM

-849 AFTVTDDDDNNNRGS
+849 AFTITDDDAEGS
-864 SPAKSKKKTAKD
+864 AAADKKKKPAKD
-876 KRSTNLFAFSLIA
+876 KRTTTLYAFGLIA
-889 DLVASCIT
+889 DLVEENIT
-897 NNKESHHDWGKL
+897 SAKSGSHGDDNWGKL

-916 KDFTVYDAT
+916 KGLTMYDAT
-925 SYLNWVYLT
+925 AYLNWVYLT
-934 YVQLHFH
+934 YVQLHFL
-941 CKLMARV
+941 CKLMTRV
-948 VKLQLEQWK
+948 VRLQLVQWK
-957 AERERARQAQ
+957 TERERARQAQ
-967 EAPNIAVGVPLF
+967 EPPNLQVGVPLF

-1002 DTVRS
+1002 DLVRS
-1007 ALAHFDFPASYTE
+1007 ALAHFDFPASYYE
-1020 KVDAAIARWQNA
+1020 KVDAAITKWQNS
-1032 PVTVLPPSHRPRQR
+1032 PVSALPPSHRPRQKAC
-1046 VYFETPEMM
+1046 VDTPEMM
-1055 QLMSMGHLL
+1055 QLMYMGHLL
-1064 ERPVIPTKD
+1064 ERPAIPTKD
-1073 YRVVFNP
+1073 YRVLFNP
-1080 DGWQRELLDIVDAR
+1080 DGWQRELLDIVDNR

-1180 TLPEVLETLLLSPKY
+1180 TLPEVLETLLMSPKY
-1195 KDWTKRL
+1195 KEWTKRL

-1258 AQQPEA
+1258 TQLLPEVA

-1271 NIPSNGGSI
+1271 DIPSSGSI

-1305 AKYANRYIHDLHP
+1305 AKYSNRHIHDLHP

-1326 LQNGFPPDI
+1326 LQGGFPPDI

-1345 YQKMS
+1345 YEKMS
-1350 AFFAEQ
+1350 TLFVEHVFA
-1356 IAPKWSH
+1356 KWSKI
-1363 VAIVQAMQTQLAALL
+1363 AIVQAMKAQLGMLL
-1378 PESYFQAET
+1378 PEAYFQQEN

-1409 YLTHGRD
+1409 YLIKGRD
-1416 ADGLRDLT
+1416 AAGLEVLSEEEAT
-1424 EDDAAAFNADMQRLC
+1424 AFNTDMRELC
-1439 ESILQTFSQRLRDDE
+1439 ETILQTFSQRLRENE
-1454 AQLDKY
+1454 AQLDRY
-1460 ATDAALLDEEQELAA
+1460 ATDAALNQEGRPVDASAAEEE
-1475 LESADA
+1475 A
-1481 TPAPENGGDDKKKSS
+1481 T
-1496 QQGSPVPQPTSP
+1496 TS
-1508 TSESGSRLTAA
+1508 GAA
-1519 TTTTTTTAAAAAA
+1519 TTAVAQ
-1532 ASSKKA
+1532 SRRA
-1538 FFPESQEFIA
+1538 FFPESKEFIA

-1566 IVFTFEGE
+1566 IIFTFEGE
-1574 DCDDLTKAIVTR
+1574 DCDDLTKAIITR

-1599 FAQYKASME
+1599 FAQHRAAME
-1608 RKAAAVEAARKQRES
+1608 RKAAAAEAVRRQRES
-1623 TLKQKKLTTDE
+1623 TLKQKKLTTDD
-1634 GGDVER
+1634 GGEVDR
-1640 VDRDVDDTANIDEAF
+1640 ADRDVDNNVNDDEDY

-1665 FIGQYCTVDPA
+1665 FIGQYCTIDPI
-1676 VVREAVDEC
+1676 VVKEAVEEC
-1685 LKRGDSLS
+1685 IKRGDTLC

-1735 LGVHSPCR
+1735 LGIHSPCR
-1743 SVVIAGDH
+1743 SVVLAGDH

-1799 GNVQVDPITQLRLL
+1799 GNVQVDPITQLRLI
-1813 QLYDYARHRDLKN
+1813 QLYDYARHRNLKG

-1846 FFAGRAAVE
+1846 FFAGRAAME
-1855 GGNMEAFTIEF
+1855 DGNMEPFTVEF

-1875 REGLHFSDR
+1875 REGLHFKDR

-1914 ITRKVFAR
+1914 ITRKVFAK
-1922 ARLSRR
+1922 ARLARR
-1928 FAYLAPSDDA
+1928 FSYLAPSDDA
-1938 TVQEAK
+1938 VVQEAK

-1950 LFSVNKV
+1950 LFSVNKA
-1957 CGVPLEIH
+1957 CGVPLELH

-1971 PAVIELWSGRRVAK
+1971 PAVIELWAGRRVAK

-1995 ICSPAVKPFN
+1995 VCSPAMKPFS

-2013 SAFYTYLAGTLKEP
+2013 SAFYTYLASTLKEP
-2027 AEQRLPYMCA
+2027 ADTRLPYMCP

-2043 PIFGS
+2043 CIFGGK
-2048 RSEMPLTAQLQAT
+2048 SEMPLMAKLKETA
-2061 TEPYA
+2061 EPYA

-2081 IHTEDLVTT
+2081 VHSEDLVTT

-2103 VVDVVDGCR
+2103 VLDLTDGCR
-2112 HDGAQVLINACVTD
+2112 HDGAQVLINACITD

-2156 SYAVLNQAERLLSNV
+2156 SYAVLNQAERLLSNI
-2171 AGLTRDSK
+2171 AGLTRDAK
-2179 YTPLQVLSALYPE
+2179 QTPLQVLSALYPE
-2192 HQRGDN
+2192 RERGVN
-2198 VAEEDAKF
+2198 VAEEDLKF
-2206 YAGTLGVLDFA
+2206 YAGTLGVVDFA
-2217 AQLHDLRP
+2217 TQLHELRP
-2225 HIDKELATVQWMARV
+2225 HIDKELAMVQWRTRV
-2240 AEQKRTAKK
+2240 AEMRRTK

>member
-1 MSSHFRELKQLFVTA
+1 MSSHYREVNQLFVEA

-21 FETVVDSHATQ
+21 FDSTVEITASL
-32 PVRQLFLLQS
+32 PIKQLFQVRS
-42 LLCLNEP
+42 LLCLSGGGEA
-49 DAATSPT
+49 AATAAAANNST
-56 TIKAVHETQAL
+56 TPSTFKPVHETTAL
-67 LRTCNAV
+67 LWTCNAV
-74 LRWAA
+74 LQWAA
-79 EKQNKADATA
+79 ALKAVQDGGD
-89 AAAGAMPQVDA
+89 AAGTVATPKIDS
-100 LQGVDECRM
+100 LQSPDECRM

-116 FMDKPEAVACIEQTL
+116 FAGQPAAIACMEKAL
-131 TEVAVD
+131 TEVAVELN
-137 YHYATARPRQFDM
+137 YSMSRPRQFDM

-178 WDLMQPLHVLYNAQA
+178 WDLMQPLHVLYNAQT
-193 LLRRLQ
+193 LLRGLQ
-199 SRGGRFHVIFFQQ
+199 SRGGHFHVVFFRN
-212 TAWFWE
+212 TTWFWE
-218 KAPQK
+218 AAPQK
-223 LFLRESL
+223 LFIREALRE
-230 RATLTAVAAT
+230 TLTAVAAT
-240 NPESQLIVET
+240 NPDSHLVVDT
-250 FDSFHCDEFAAYVA
+250 FDSFHSEEFMAYVN
-264 KYEPEFLLMSDGEQL
+264 KFEPEFLLMSDGEQL
-279 GHETPLQHLFHI
+279 GHETELKHLFHN
-291 HTEEEMLGFESAEAG
+291 HTEDELLRFENENVAGEGDASASAE
-306 DANASNVAAA
+306 NA
-316 TGPSAE
+316 TPLTDE
-322 EATEVKQRVME
+322 EKLELAQRVRE
-333 DRAMELKTPYRSLV
+333 DQQMELKSAYRSLV
-347 EDCDHG
+347 DDESNG
-353 DHVAFYYHCF
+353 DKVSFYFHCF

-374 AYSSRIITRENAVVV
+374 AYSSRIIARENAVVV

-396 TNFAR
+396 GNFAR
-401 SLVLEP
+401 SLVLE
-407 RSTKLA
+407 RSSTQLA
-413 AALEHDLVLPT
+413 AELEHAVPLPT
-424 LPEAAVALTKD
+424 LSDASLALTKD
-435 GQLSRREQVV
+435 AQLSRREQVV
-445 SAAVYAYLH
+445 LAAVHAYLH
-454 ASAEGG
+454 AGDG
-460 ADVTKK
+460 ATP
-466 AAATSTTRTP
+466 RTE
-476 QQLQLCQAMMMTAY
+476 QQIQLCQTMVITAY
-490 CTALVDAELRAQRGV
+490 CTSLLSAELRAQRGV
-505 ASGEI
+505 SSPLVAA
-510 STFLNDLAPY
+510 FLNDIAPY
-520 LLQAFQQCD
+520 LLQAFTHCD
-529 CATGRGAEFD
+529 CSTGRGTEFD
-539 IYDGHLLAMIAHLLR
+539 VFDGHLITIMAQLLR
-554 TTPAAQLLD
+554 TTPAADLLD
-563 EDGVADVNFSWQE
+563 EDGVTDVNFSWQD
-576 VLGDE
+576 VAGDQ
-581 SADMTSAA
+581 SANITGNALAA
-589 LSHLPEVR
+589 LPDALLADPK
-597 IAETKK
+597 TTM
-603 AVKYPHLTHEL
+603 KYPHLTHEL
-614 VDQLARSFH
+614 IDQLARLFQ

-638 NANELSGW
+638 NANQLSGW
-646 IISQP
+646 IVSQP

-660 PVVERESQRNLT
+660 VYVERESQRNLT
-672 DRERRKQLAMEAAF
+672 ERERRKQLAIEAAF

-703 SGTLAIVCSDSDS
+703 TGTLAVVCSDSDEDES
-716 DNDADDADDA
+716 QA
-726 AATSKNPA
+726 AGGATATSTAAGANSSKA
-734 KKVKQQHHGQRNKKV
+734 IKKVKQQHSGQKNKKV
-749 RSREDVIREEA
+749 RSREDIIREES
-760 NVREANKTVQDAAQQ
+760 NMRDANKLVQDWAQQ
-775 VADLCK
+775 VSDLCK
-781 KTELS
+781 KTDQANRL
-786 SMRTTDV
+786 TDV
-793 ADSIAMLTAAISRMT
+793 ADSISVLTAAINRMT
-808 STVFGRNFDPG
+808 GTPFGRYFDPG
-819 EQLNDGEAVP
+819 EVLKDDGAVP

-835 RLLVET
+835 RLLVEV
-841 SGMREAEF
+841 SGMREAEL
-849 AFTVTDDDDNNNRGS
+849 AFTITDDDAEGS
-864 SPAKSKKKTAKD
+864 AAASKKKRSAKD
-876 KRSTNLFAFSLIA
+876 KRMTNLYVFGLIA
-889 DLVASCIT
+889 DLVEENIT
-897 NNKESHHDWGKL
+897 NAKSGSHGADNWGKL

-916 KDFTVYDAT
+916 KDLTVYDAT

-934 YVQLHFH
+934 YVQLHFK
-941 CKLMARV
+941 CKLMSRV
-948 VKLQLEQWK
+948 VRLQLVQWK
-957 AERERARQAQ
+957 NERERARQAQ
-967 EAPNIAVGVPLF
+967 EAPNINVGVPLF

-1002 DTVRS
+1002 DSVRS
-1007 ALAHFDFPASYTE
+1007 ALAHFDFPASYYE
-1020 KVDAAIARWQNA
+1020 KVDGAISKWQSS
-1032 PVTVLPPSHRPRQR
+1032 PVSVLPPSHRPRQK
-1046 VYFETPEMM
+1046 VCFDTPEMM

-1080 DGWQRELLDIVDAR
+1080 DGWQRDLLDIVDNR

-1116 SALKTSNT
+1116 SALRTSNT

-1180 TLPEVLETLLLSPKY
+1180 TLPEVLETLLMSPKY
-1195 KDWTKRL
+1195 KEWTKRL

-1249 LNRVQQRLE
+1249 LNRVQQRLA
-1258 AQQPEA
+1258 AQHPDQG

-1271 NIPSNGGSI
+1271 DIPSSGSI
-1280 QRWNDIKKYIY
+1280 QRWNDIKKYMY
-1291 LPPPGYHPQLKKLT
+1291 LPPPGYQPQLKKLT
-1305 AKYANRYIHDLHP
+1305 AKYPNRYIHDLHP

-1345 YQKMS
+1345 YQKMCTL
-1350 AFFAEQ
+1350 FTERVFT
-1356 IAPKWSH
+1356 KWSK
-1363 VAIVQAMQTQLAALL
+1363 VAVVQAMKAQLNLLL
-1378 PESYFQAET
+1378 PEVYFQQEN
-1387 YITQQRARQ
+1387 YITQQHARR

-1409 YLTHGRD
+1409 YLNNGRD
-1416 ADGLRDLT
+1416 ADGLETLSSEEVT
-1424 EDDAAAFNADMQRLC
+1424 ALNTDMRELC
-1439 ESILQTFSQRLRDDE
+1439 EAILQTFSQRLREDE

-1460 ATDAALLDEEQELAA
+1460 ATDMALKRDGQLALPSTQEE
-1475 LESADA
+1475 A
-1481 TPAPENGGDDKKKSS
+1481 TASN
-1496 QQGSPVPQPTSP
+1496 
-1508 TSESGSRLTAA
+1508 AA
-1519 TTTTTTTAAAAAA
+1519 TQALSTVAQPH
-1532 ASSKKA
+1532 KA
-1538 FFPESQEFIA
+1538 FFPESKEFIA
-1548 DNIISV
+1548 ENIISV

-1574 DCDDLTKAIVTR
+1574 DCDDLTKAIITR

-1599 FAQYKASME
+1599 FAVYKATME
-1608 RKAAAVEAARKQRES
+1608 RKAAAAEAARKQRES

-1634 GGDVER
+1634 SGDVDR
-1640 VDRDVDDTANIDEAF
+1640 VDRDVDNMNDDEDY

-1665 FIGQYCTVDPA
+1665 FIGQYCTVDPT
-1676 VVREAVDEC
+1676 VVKDAVDEC
-1685 LKRGDSLS
+1685 IKRGDTLC

-1743 SVVIAGDH
+1743 SVVLAGDH

-1813 QLYDYARHRDLKN
+1813 QLYDYARHRDLKG
-1826 AEEWSRRALG
+1826 AEEWSRHALG

-1846 FFAGRAAVE
+1846 FFAGRAAME
-1855 GGNMEAFTIEF
+1855 GGNMEPFTIEF

-1875 REGLHFSDR
+1875 REGLHFKDR

-1902 QVGTEGFAFISM
+1902 QVSAEGFAFISM
-1914 ITRKVFAR
+1914 ITRQVFAK
-1922 ARLSRR
+1922 ARLARHFR
-1928 FAYLAPSDDA
+1928 YLAPSDDA
-1938 TVQEAK
+1938 VEQEAK

-1950 LFSVNKV
+1950 LFSVNKM

-1965 RSALSD
+1965 RSVLSD
-1971 PAVIELWSGRRVAK
+1971 PAVMELWCGRRVAK

-1995 ICSPAVKPFN
+1995 ICSPATKPFS

-2013 SAFYTYLAGTLKEP
+2013 SAFYTYLASTLKEP
-2027 AEQRLPYMCA
+2027 ADTRLPYMCP

-2043 PIFGS
+2043 CIFGGK
-2048 RSEMPLTAQLQAT
+2048 SEMPLMAKLKETIQ
-2061 TEPYA
+2061 PYA

-2081 IHTEDLVTT
+2081 VHSEDLVTT

-2103 VVDVVDGCR
+2103 LLDLTDGCR
-2112 HDGAQVLINACVTD
+2112 HDGAQVLINACLTD

-2136 VRSNFRFTLL
+2136 VRSNYRFTLL

-2156 SYAVLNQAERLLSNV
+2156 SYAVLNHTERLLSNIS
-2171 AGLTRDSK
+2171 GLTRDAK

-2192 HQRGDN
+2192 RERGNN
-2198 VAEEDAKF
+2198 VSEEDHKF
-2206 YAGTLGVLDFA
+2206 YAGTLGVMEFA
-2217 AQLHDLRP
+2217 NQLHELRP
-2225 HIDKELATVQWMARV
+2225 HIDKELAMVQWMARI
-2240 AEQKRTAKK
+2240 AEMRRTKK